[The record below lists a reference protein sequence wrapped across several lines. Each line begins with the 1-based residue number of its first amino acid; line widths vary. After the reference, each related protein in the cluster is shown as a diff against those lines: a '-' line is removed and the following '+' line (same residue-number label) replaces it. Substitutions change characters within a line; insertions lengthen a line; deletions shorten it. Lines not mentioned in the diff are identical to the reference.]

1 VPKLTEG
8 STYIYEP
15 NRFVLVEA
23 KLSPARELKVKKAT
37 K

>member
-8 STYIYEP
+8 SAYIYEP

-23 KLSPARELKVKKAT
+23 KLSPAEELKVKKAAE
-37 K
+37 